1 MLQARRK
8 VKVTEALATEWQEQ
22 LMQKQV
28 DWKRNLGT
36 VSKYLNVD
44 QEDTL
49 TNWSTYL
56 QVWSRYVDDV
66 NGRNRD
72 DEMEEIVDVLRTK
85 FDDHIV
91 FRTLTSV
98 DKDLATDAL
107 ALKWQEQL
115 MKKWVKS
122 RHDLGEISK
131 FLNVDHNQEDT
142 LTNWNTYLHVWSKYV
157 DDVNGRN
164 CNDEMKAI
172 VDVLRTKFDD
182 HTVIKT
188 LESMDTNL
196 TTDALAMIWQEQMIK
211 HWVKEKYKPKEV
223 FTIMIRRGT
232 DEKENLANFRKYK
245 SVWDNYIE
253 KYHESFL
260 PQDKSD

>member
-8 VKVTEALATEWQEQ
+8 VKVTDALATEWQER

-131 FLNVDHNQEDT
+131 FLHVGHN
-142 LTNWNTYLHVWSKYV
+142 
-157 DDVNGRN
+157 
-164 CNDEMKAI
+164 
-172 VDVLRTKFDD
+172 
-182 HTVIKT
+182 
-188 LESMDTNL
+188 
-196 TTDALAMIWQEQMIK
+196 
-211 HWVKEKYKPKEV
+211 
-223 FTIMIRRGT
+223 
-232 DEKENLANFRKYK
+232 
-245 SVWDNYIE
+245 
-253 KYHESFL
+253 
-260 PQDKSD
+260 

>member
-98 DKDLATDAL
+98 DKELATDAL

-115 MKKWVKS
+115 MKEWVERK
-122 RHDLGEISK
+122 RNIGEISK
-131 FLNVDHNQEDT
+131 YLNVDHNQEDT
-142 LTNWNTYLHVWSKYV
+142 LTNWSTYLQVWSKYV

-164 CNDEMKAI
+164 RDDEMKAI
-172 VDVLRTKFDD
+172 VDALRTKFDD
-182 HTVIKT
+182 RIVFKT

-196 TTDALAMIWQEQMIK
+196 ATDALAMIWQKQMIK
-211 HWVKEKYKPKEV
+211 HWVNEKYDPTKV
-223 FTIMIRRGT
+223 YTIMIRRGT
-232 DEKENLANFRKYK
+232 DEEKNFANLKKYE
-245 SVWDNYIE
+245 SVWE
-253 KYHESFL
+253 KYIKSYVKSLL
-260 PQDKSD
+260 PEDKSN